1 MKGVIGVLGGST
13 ESLMKA
19 NHKRMNKS
27 PQAQVYCL

>member
-1 MKGVIGVLGGST
+1 MKGVIGVLSGRT
-13 ESLMKA
+13 EPLVEA